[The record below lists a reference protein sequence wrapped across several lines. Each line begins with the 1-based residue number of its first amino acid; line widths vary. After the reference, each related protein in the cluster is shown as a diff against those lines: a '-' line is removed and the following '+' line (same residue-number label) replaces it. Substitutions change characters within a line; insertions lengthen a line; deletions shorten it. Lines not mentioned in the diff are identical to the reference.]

1 MDESTQDD
9 SSTIQSESPG
19 LNNEKYAFDPS
30 EVGIPLTK
38 PQLIVSFIG
47 VAICLFLAALD
58 TTIVSTAIPRIAS
71 DFHALELGSWIAT
84 AYMLSFDALQPL
96 HGKLSDIFGRRNV
109 LLVSVAIFL
118 LGSILCAV
126 SNSMIMLIA
135 MRALQGAGGS
145 GCFCVVMIVI
155 ADVVP
160 LRSRGKYQSIAN
172 AVFAMASVLGP
183 LLGKNGAF
191 TDHLTWRYCF
201 YINIPFGVVGAILIA
216 IGLKEP
222 KKNASIRAQLKRIDY
237 AGTVVILIMAT
248 LILLGLNMGGIQYP
262 WDSAPVLACLIVGF
276 VFVGLFVLVEHKY
289 AKEPIVP
296 LRLFRKRTVV
306 FVCIMQFFFG
316 FAFNAVVIELPLFLQ
331 AARADSAMMSGV
343 RLIVS
348 QAAISTVATMMGF
361 AMGRFNTYKP
371 ILMCGTALVTTGVGL
386 LALLTD
392 VTSDGMLYGF
402 LIVFGAGAGM
412 VFACGNVAIQ
422 SACDSKDLASVTA
435 LGMFIQNLGSAI
447 GIAVCSTVI
456 NNSLMTCLLS
466 ALNPELTSE
475 VTESTTFIRSGV
487 LTPQQEDATIGCYVY
502 SFHIAWYVVAGLTS
516 LSFIASLFIKQ
527 YSLYQA
533 VETEKPVMKE
543 TVTENSATEPSE
555 HIKNC

>member
-9 SSTIQSESPG
+9 SSTIHSESTG

-47 VAICLFLAALD
+47 
-58 TTIVSTAIPRIAS
+58 TIVSTAIPRIAS

-183 LLGKNGAF
+183 LLEQNYRIIVNRMFRAF